1 MTSTSSTGMA
11 ERNISA
17 AFNFLARIVDDP
29 TNLDTIPDGAN
40 IVFIPRDDPEAAAE
54 NIQLGV
60 SIVRSGQDVYF
71 RHIERL
77 GDPD

>member
-17 AFNFLARIVDDP
+17 AFNFLAQIVDDP
-29 TNLDTIPDGAN
+29 TILDTIPDRAN

-60 SIVRSGQDVYF
+60 SIVRSGSDVYF
-71 RHIERL
+71 RHIETV